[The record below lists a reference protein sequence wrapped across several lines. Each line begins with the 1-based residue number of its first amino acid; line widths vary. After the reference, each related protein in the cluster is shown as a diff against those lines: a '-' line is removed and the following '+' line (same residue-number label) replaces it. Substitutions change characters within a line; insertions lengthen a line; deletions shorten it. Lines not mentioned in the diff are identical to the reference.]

1 MSNHPTTII
10 SPRLASAFLKKQSAL
25 RPTLAMILGSGFQ
38 HALSE
43 LTVAL
48 EIPYGQ
54 LPGFPSV
61 GVSGHAGKLVL
72 GHFGKT
78 PALVLKGRSHFYE
91 GHEMERVT
99 FAVRALADFG
109 IRALLLTN
117 AAGGI
122 NRRFR
127 PGDFM
132 ALADHINGMGANPL
146 RGTAAG
152 EDSRFVDL
160 TQAYDPGLN
169 RLLKKAANLTKVR
182 LHSGVYLAVAGP
194 SYETPAEIRA
204 FARLDADA
212 VGMSTVPETIV
223 ARQFGMN
230 VAAVS

>member
-132 ALADHINGMGANPL
+132 ALSDHINLMGINPL
-146 RGTAAG
+146 DRKSTRLNSSHVS
-152 EDSRFVDL
+152 ESR
-160 TQAYDPGLN
+160 
-169 RLLKKAANLTKVR
+169 
-182 LHSGVYLAVAGP
+182 
-194 SYETPAEIRA
+194 
-204 FARLDADA
+204 
-212 VGMSTVPETIV
+212 M
-223 ARQFGMN
+223 
-230 VAAVS
+230 